1 MGNETFRGGR
11 QTFST
16 IKYRIAKVVR
26 TPDENTH
33 IVAGHTP
40 VEPETARRWGNRF
53 ASATIV
59 SFLASVPAEEMV
71 SRDAA
76 YLSLGA
82 GWFIAS
88 FAAGAFIEAG
98 NPHNQQEYSA
108 CKENPVEINRNEYDV
123 R

>member
-1 MGNETFRGGR
+1 MGNETFRGGKR
-11 QTFST
+11 ALFA
-16 IKYRIAKVVR
+16 IKDRIADVVR
-26 TPDENTH
+26 TPDESSH

-40 VEPETARRWGNRF
+40 IDPEAARRWGNRF

-98 NPHNQQEYSA
+98 NPHNQPEFSA
-108 CKENPVEINRNEYDV
+108 SEGLHSSPTERA
-123 R
+123 

>member
-1 MGNETFRGGR
+1 MGTETFRGGR

-16 IKYRIAKVVR
+16 IKDRIAKVVR

-33 IVAGHTP
+33 IVAGHMP
-40 VEPETARRWGNRF
+40 VEPETARKWGNRF

-98 NPHNQQEYSA
+98 NPHNQPEFSA
-108 CKENPVEINRNEYDV
+108 SEGLHSSPTERA
-123 R
+123 